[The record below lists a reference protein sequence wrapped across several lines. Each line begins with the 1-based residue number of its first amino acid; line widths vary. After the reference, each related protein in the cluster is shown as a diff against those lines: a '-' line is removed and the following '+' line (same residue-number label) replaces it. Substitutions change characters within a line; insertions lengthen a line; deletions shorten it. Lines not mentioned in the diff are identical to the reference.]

1 MPVCVTCCSYPNGY
15 LTLAPCLV
23 SIVAYVLSSIACF
36 ACRYAETQLDN
47 FTIGVGLLFREIS
60 SDPDS
65 LYYYSSTCTT
75 YGPWGGTSDFIVDE
89 QLKAAQGFGLTTWI
103 VGFIMV
109 VIIWSVAPCVASTKA
124 GYRILGGM
132 FFILGCFQLLTL
144 LILSS
149 NVCKNGCILKSG
161 GVVSILAFLCWW
173 LTAAI
178 CFMTPDASINSNDNN
193 QTTAAATATE
203 MPCTQVQVATETTTQ
218 RVEEDGTTVVE
229 KIVTNPAD
237 GTTTCTTTIIP
248 PAAAVP
254 VADSNFYEPRK

>member
-1 MPVCVTCCSYPNGY
+1 
-15 LTLAPCLV
+15 V
-23 SIVAYVLSSIACF
+23 SHFNRRVHIIFHCF
-36 ACRYAETQLDN
+36 ACRYAETQLNN
-47 FTIGVGLLFREIS
+47 FTIGVGLLFREVS

-75 YGPWGGTSDFIVDE
+75 YGVWGGTSDFIVDE

-103 VGFIMV
+103 VGFVMV
-109 VIIWSVAPCVASTKA
+109 VILWSVAPCVASTKA
-124 GYRILGGM
+124 GYRILGGV

-149 NVCKNGCILKSG
+149 NVCKNGCTLKSG

-178 CFMTPDASINSNDNN
+178 CFMTPDANINSNDNN
-193 QTTAAATATE
+193 QTTAIATATPIQVE
-203 MPCTQVQVATETTTQ
+203 MPGTSSPQVATETTTQ

-254 VADSNFYEPRK
+254 VADSNFYEARK

>member
-1 MPVCVTCCSYPNGY
+1 
-15 LTLAPCLV
+15 LAPCLI
-23 SIVAYVLSSIACF
+23 STVAYILSSIACF

-75 YGPWGGTSDFIVDE
+75 YAPWGGTSDFIVDE

-103 VGFIMV
+103 VGFVMV
-109 VIIWSVAPCVASTKA
+109 VILWSVAPCVASTKA
-124 GYRILGGM
+124 GYRVLGGM

-149 NVCKNGCILKSG
+149 NVCSNGCILKSG

-178 CFMTPDASINSNDNN
+178 CFMTPDANIHSNDNN
-193 QTTAAATATE
+193 QTTAIATAIE
-203 MPCTQVQVATETTTQ
+203 MPCTQAATETTTQ

-229 KIVTNPAD
+229 KCLTNPD
-237 GTTTCTTTIIP
+237 GSRTVTTTIIP

-254 VADSNFYEPRK
+254 VADSNFYDVRK